1 VFSRRD
7 EHIARILERTASGG
21 VSVNDVLVHFG
32 NPDLP
37 FGGLRESGIGS
48 YHGWY
53 GFRTFSHERAVL
65 RRGRLAL
72 TRMHYPPYG
81 RRVSGLLRVFRRLTS

>member
-1 VFSRRD
+1 MLD
-7 EHIARILERTASGG
+7 RTASGG
-21 VSVNDVLVHFG
+21 VSVNDVLLHFG
-32 NPDLP
+32 NPELP
-37 FGGLRESGIGS
+37 FGGLRESGQGS

-72 TRMHYPPYG
+72 THWLYPPYG
-81 RRVSGLLRVFRRLTS
+81 RRVRGLLRVFRRVTS